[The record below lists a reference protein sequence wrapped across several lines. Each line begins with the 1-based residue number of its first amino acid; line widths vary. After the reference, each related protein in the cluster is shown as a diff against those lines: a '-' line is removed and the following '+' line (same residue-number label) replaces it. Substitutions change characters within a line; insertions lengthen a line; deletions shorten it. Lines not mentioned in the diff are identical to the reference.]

1 MESETNG
8 GAPAPVE
15 NVPAAAPEGEAPE
28 AVTPAAET
36 PAATP
41 ESDELRG
48 VAKRIKELTDARRSE
63 ADARRAAEQREE
75 RLLKLLEQ
83 NRPQAEAKRPEPTQP
98 KSLKD
103 FNYDERAYTDHLYSE
118 ARKVAEESA
127 KQAGLKFRAEQEAIS
142 RRAKFDERVT
152 QFKATVS
159 DYDDVVTDSTPVSEG
174 MADALLDS
182 DEAGAL
188 MYYFGQN
195 RDIAEKL
202 YHLSPAK
209 AGREI
214 QKIEDRLIAERKKAA
229 EKPVSKAPPPA
240 PKVEGAGEGST
251 KAKPDDPASDTDL
264 SDAEWTR
271 RRNAQIAARLRRS

>member
-1 MESETNG
+1 MDPETNG

-15 NVPAAAPEGEAPE
+15 NVNEPAVAPDGPAPE
-28 AVTPAAET
+28 AVKPAE
-36 PAATP
+36 AAP

-48 VAKRIKELTDARRSE
+48 VAKRMKELT
-63 ADARRAAEQREE
+63 DARRAAEQREE
-75 RLLKLLEQ
+75 RLLRLLEQ
-83 NRPQAEAKRPEPTQP
+83 NRPQAEAPRAEPTQP

-103 FNYDERAYTDHLYSE
+103 FNYDEKAYTDHLYTE
-118 ARKVAEESA
+118 ARKVAEQSA
-127 KQAGLKFRAEQEAIS
+127 REAGAKFRAEQDAIT

-152 QFKATVS
+152 QFKATVQ

-188 MYYFGQN
+188 MYYLGN
-195 RDIAEKL
+195 NPDVAAKL

-214 QKIEDRLIAERKKAA
+214 QKIEDRLVAERKKAA

-240 PKVEGAGEGST
+240 PEIKGGSDGSP
-251 KAKPDDPASDTDL
+251 KAKPDDPASDSEL

-271 RRNAQIAARLRRS
+271 RRNAQLARRRS

>member
-1 MESETNG
+1 MDQASPEG
-8 GAPAPVE
+8 VVAPVE
-15 NVPAAAPEGEAPE
+15 KVEPTAPPDGSPQVEAE
-28 AVTPAAET
+28 KPAAET
-36 PAATP
+36 PAAST

-48 VAKRIKELTDARRSE
+48 VAKRMKELT
-63 ADARRAAEQREE
+63 DARRAAEQREE
-75 RLLKLLEQ
+75 RLLRLLEQ
-83 NRPQAEAKRPEPTQP
+83 NRPQPEPQRQEQTQP

-118 ARKVAEESA
+118 ARKVAEVSA
-127 KQAGLKFRAEQEAIS
+127 REAGAKFRAEQEAVQ

-152 QFKATVS
+152 QFKSTVE
-159 DYDDVVTDSTPVSEG
+159 DYDDVVTPSTPVSEG

-188 MYYFGQN
+188 MYYLGKN
-195 RDIAEKL
+195 PDVAAKL

-214 QKIEDRLIAERKKAA
+214 QKIEDRLVAERKKAA

-240 PKVEGAGEGST
+240 PEIKGAADGST
-251 KAKPDDPASDTDL
+251 KAKPDDPASDTEL

-271 RRNAQIAARLRRS
+271 RRNAQLRRRS